1 MDAPSNPVPVAAAL
15 APLDETRA
23 LYLTTLPQPSR
34 TSFHLTHPYF
44 EIVYAPMLGPSATML
59 GRYLGR
65 VLATHGDEKVQLCP
79 AALCLE
85 LGMRSS
91 SGDPLGERSLLRRSF
106 ERLEHTR
113 LARWLEPQHLGMCIE
128 VPPVSDRVRDKLPKA
143 ARRAHD
149 QFIGVIDLRDGRPS
163 STTGPACVPD
173 VPAAEAPRGPAPR

>member
-23 LYLTTLPQPSR
+23 LYLTTVPQPSR

-91 SGDPLGERSLLRRSF
+91 SGNPLGERSLLRRAF
-106 ERLEHTR
+106 ERLEHNR
-113 LARWLEPQHLGMCIE
+113 IARWIEPQHLGMYIE

-149 QFIGVIDLRDGRPS
+149 QFVGVIDLRDGRPAAP
-163 STTGPACVPD
+163 TGPALAVGE
-173 VPAAEAPRGPAPR
+173 PAASRDPGPR